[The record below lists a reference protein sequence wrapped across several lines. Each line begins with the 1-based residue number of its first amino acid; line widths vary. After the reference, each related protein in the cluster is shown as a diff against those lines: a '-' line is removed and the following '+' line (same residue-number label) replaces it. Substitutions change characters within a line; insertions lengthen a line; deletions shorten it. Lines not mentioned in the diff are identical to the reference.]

1 MIVNQANSS
10 QEGRHENS
18 GLRIKEQKNIYYIN
32 IYNILFGLQKEN
44 KAQKLLW
51 QSTQDKRCQE

>member
-18 GLRIKEQKNIYYIN
+18 GLRIKEQKNIYMP
-32 IYNILFGLQKEN
+32 ILFGLQKEN

-51 QSTQDKRCQE
+51 QSTQDKRRQV

>member
-1 MIVNQANSS
+1 MRTQDYGSKN
-10 QEGRHENS
+10 
-18 GLRIKEQKNIYYIN
+18 KKNIYMP
-32 IYNILFGLQKEN
+32 ILFGLQKEN